1 MLKLELEKIGYKHI
15 KKKQKMELDYI
26 ENVNGLDENIVRLYN
41 FNKAEAI
48 LFRDLLKETIID
60 KRQKLDLSQVDFIT
74 PRNCNLIFG
83 LFKSDEGIL
92 TKDNQTF
99 FCILTL
105 EGFTNMAKL
114 LEPFCKKETKGF
126 QYLYDIDNPTDLL
139 FSPSA
144 GLVD

>member
-1 MLKLELEKIGYKHI
+1 
-15 KKKQKMELDYI
+15 MELDYI

-48 LFRDLLKETIID
+48 LFRDLLIDTIIN

-74 PRNCNLIFG
+74 PRNCNLILG

-92 TKDNQTF
+92 TQDNETF

-105 EGFTNMAKL
+105 EGFENMVKL
-114 LEPFCKKETKGF
+114 IEPFCLKETRSY

-144 GLVD
+144 SW